1 MLTGFTVR
9 EKVIE
14 DKFQHNELKKFKV
27 ISRRNHLFGLWVAK
41 QLGYDEAQTEA
52 LAHELMLS
60 YLDDPSSQNLLDY
73 AIRELAKN
81 NIVFSAY
88 QLKKE
93 LEYFDKE
100 AVQQMIKE

>member
-1 MLTGFTVR
+1 MVTGFTVR

-27 ISRRNHLFGLWVAK
+27 IARRNRLFGLWVAE
-41 QLGYDEAQTEA
+41 QLGYDEAQTES
-52 LAHELMLS
+52 LAYKLMLS
-60 YLDDPSSQNLLDY
+60 YLDDPSSQHLLDY
-73 AIRELAKN
+73 ATRELAKN
-81 NIVFSAY
+81 NIAFSAY